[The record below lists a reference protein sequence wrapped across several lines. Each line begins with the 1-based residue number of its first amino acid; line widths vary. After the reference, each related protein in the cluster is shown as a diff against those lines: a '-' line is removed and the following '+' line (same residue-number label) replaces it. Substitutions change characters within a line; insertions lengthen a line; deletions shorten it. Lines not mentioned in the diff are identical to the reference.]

1 MTMSTLASV
10 TDDTFDAEVIGAT
23 DTVIVEFWAEWCGP
37 CRAVAPVLEAIAAE
51 EMPGLKIVKMNSD
64 DELQTA
70 MKYRIMSIPTLKV
83 FRGGEVVGT
92 IVGAKPAAAMRHEID
107 RYLGQDATL

>member
-1 MTMSTLASV
+1 
-10 TDDTFDAEVIGAT
+10 
-23 DTVIVEFWAEWCGP
+23 VEFWAEWCGP

-51 EMPGLKIVKMNSD
+51 QNPNLTIVKMNSD
-64 DELQTA
+64 DEIATS
-70 MKYRIMSIPTLKV
+70 MKYRVLSIPTLKV

-107 RYLGQDATL
+107 RYLLQATAR